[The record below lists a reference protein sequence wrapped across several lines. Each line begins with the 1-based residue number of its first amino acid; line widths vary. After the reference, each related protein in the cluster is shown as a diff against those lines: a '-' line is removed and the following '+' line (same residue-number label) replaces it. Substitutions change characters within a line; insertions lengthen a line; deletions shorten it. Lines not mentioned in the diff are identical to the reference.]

1 MPGKGSFPEGSLGCK
16 TPFRVTEV
24 RNDGEAPSCIALKIH
39 FLRTSLAVQQLRL
52 RTSTAGAVGSIPG
65 RGTKILRA
73 VQPKKKKIHFLPSFY
88 KWSQVQVPLCAEQCP
103 GRTYDLAQRNHGFVL
118 GKLNSLH
125 TKEAPLPR
133 IFIK

>member
-1 MPGKGSFPEGSLGCK
+1 MPFAATWMDLEIIILSEVNQKEKG
-16 TPFRVTEV
+16 
-24 RNDGEAPSCIALKIH
+24 
-39 FLRTSLAVQQLRL
+39 TSLVVQWLRL
-52 RTSTAGAVGSIPG
+52 RTSTAGGVGSIPG